1 MLRYNNLD
9 RISRSIATPEEVAIK
24 NIDMLNLKDI
34 DKVLPCFY
42 PDQIAYDTNLLMNAV
57 EVLSNALEL
66 DTWASD
72 EREVMNDFLST
83 AYNLLDKYNHAYIEL
98 RR

>member
-9 RISRSIATPEEVAIK
+9 RILRSIATPEEVAIK
-24 NIDMLNLKDI
+24 NINMLNLKNI
-34 DKVLPCFY
+34 DKVLPCFF
-42 PDQIAYDTNLLMNAV
+42 PEQLAHDTNLLMSAV
-57 EVLSNALEL
+57 ETLSNALEL

-72 EREVMNDFLST
+72 EREVMNEFLT
-83 AYNLLDKYNHAYIEL
+83 IAYNLLDKYNHAYIEL